1 MVKGVIL
8 VDLTDQGRR
17 AIKDSPDRAEA
28 SKAEAA
34 KLGLQVKDLFYT
46 PGGPHD
52 AAIVIEAEGPEP
64 INKFMSSVQSLGNVK
79 MKFVRAFSIE
89 EMDCASKKS
98 PSGSNQTFTSR
109 PYAFSSFH
117 NLRQIRGNHDR
128 GRQGSN
134 FSITNSINQDSRDVE
149 VRHQI
154 ANSIYLFT
162 SWCRRG

>member
-34 KLGLQVKDLFYT
+34 KLGVQIRDLFFT

-64 INKFMSSVQSLGNVK
+64 INKFMSGVQSLCNVK
-79 MKFVRAFSIE
+79 MKFIRTFSIE
-89 EMDCASKKS
+89 EMRKM
-98 PSGSNQTFTSR
+98 
-109 PYAFSSFH
+109 
-117 NLRQIRGNHDR
+117 L
-128 GRQGSN
+128 
-134 FSITNSINQDSRDVE
+134 
-149 VRHQI
+149 
-154 ANSIYLFT
+154 
-162 SWCRRG
+162 